1 MPAGTEAVGMA
12 AYIQPILMLVMMVA
26 IFYFILI
33 RPQKKQEKK
42 FKEMLANLQVGDEIT
57 TIGGMFGKV
66 TKIKDDSIVMEMGT
80 VEKTAIHLYKWGI
93 KDVKVKEKA

>member
-1 MPAGTEAVGMA
+1 MDANAAGTMQI
-12 AYIQPILMLVMMVA
+12 YQPLIMMGLMLV

-33 RPQKKQEKK
+33 RPQKKREKQ

-66 TKIKDDSIVMEMGT
+66 TKIKDDTIVMEMGT

-93 KDVKVKEKA
+93 KEVKVKEKA

>member
-1 MPAGTEAVGMA
+1 MPEGAGAVGLF
-12 AYIQPILMLVMMVA
+12 QPILMMVMMVA

-93 KDVKVKEKA
+93 KDVKTKEKA

>member
-1 MPAGTEAVGMA
+1 MPTGAEAGGLGLF
-12 AYIQPILMLVMMVA
+12 QPILMMVMMVA

>member
-1 MPAGTEAVGMA
+1 MGTGTEAAGMA
-12 AYIQPILMLVMMVA
+12 AFIQPIIMLVLMVA

-33 RPQKKQEKK
+33 RPQRKRDKE
-42 FKEMLANLQVGDEIT
+42 FKDLLANLQVGDEIT

-66 TKIKDDSIVMEMGT
+66 TKIKDETIVMEMGT

-93 KDVKVKEKA
+93 KEVKTKEKA